1 MTTRVVYDTNILIS
15 ALLSLTGAPFRC
27 LALGRSGTVQ
37 SVTCWE
43 ILDEFS
49 DKLRIKFAFEED
61 RVQQVLDEIIAFS
74 EIVEIPGLLQ
84 IVAND
89 PDDDMVVECA
99 VVGKASVIVSGDKH
113 LRTLARY
120 ETIRILSANEFL
132 VSLE

>member
-27 LALGRSGTVQ
+27 LALARSGVVQ
-37 SVTCWE
+37 SVTCNG

-49 DKLRIKFAFEED
+49 EKLRTKFAFEEA
-61 RVQQVLDEIIAFS
+61 RIEQALDEICAFT

-84 IVAND
+84 VVAND

-99 VVGKASVIVSGDKH
+99 LVGKASIVVSGDKH
-113 LRTLARY
+113 LRALGRY
-120 ETIRILSANEFL
+120 ETIYILSANEFL
-132 VSLE
+132 ISLE